1 MGKVKRIVRTDRA
14 PKPIANYSQAVVSN
28 GMVYVAG
35 QGPVDVKTGKL
46 IESNDIREQ
55 TRLTL
60 AHLKTL
66 LEEAGSSLAHVVK
79 VSVFLK
85 NLDDFRAMNEVYA
98 EFFKDDPPVRT
109 TVGVNLLGGRMLIE
123 IDCIAE
129 LAQ

>member
-1 MGKVKRIVRTDRA
+1 MAKRIVRTDRA
-14 PKPIANYSQAVVSN
+14 PKPVANYSQAVVSN

-46 IESNDIREQ
+46 IESNDIKEQ

-60 AHLKTL
+60 THLKTL

-129 LAQ
+129 LAP

>member
-1 MGKVKRIVRTDRA
+1 MAKHIVRTGRA
-14 PKPIANYSQAVVSN
+14 PKPVANYSQAVVSN

-46 IESNDIREQ
+46 IESNDIKEQ

-60 AHLKTL
+60 TQLKTL

-85 NLDDFRAMNEVYA
+85 NLDDFRAMNEVYS
-98 EFFKDDPPVRT
+98 EFFADNPPVRT

-129 LAQ
+129 LAP

>member
-1 MGKVKRIVRTDRA
+1 MAKRIVRTDRA
-14 PKPIANYSQAVVSN
+14 PKPVANYSQAVVSN

-46 IESNDIREQ
+46 IESNDIKEQ

-60 AHLKTL
+60 MHLKTL

-98 EFFKDDPPVRT
+98 EFFADDPPVRT

-129 LAQ
+129 LAP

>member
-1 MGKVKRIVRTDRA
+1 MAKRIVRTDRA
-14 PKPIANYSQAVVSN
+14 PKPVANYSQAVVSN
-28 GMVYVAG
+28 GIVYVAG
-35 QGPVDVKTGKL
+35 QGPVDVKSGKL

-55 TRLTL
+55 TRVTLTHIR
-60 AHLKTL
+60 AL
-66 LEEAGSSLAHVVK
+66 LEAAGSSLAHVVK

-129 LAQ
+129 LAK

>member
-1 MGKVKRIVRTDRA
+1 MAKRIVRTGRA
-14 PKPIANYSQAVVSN
+14 PKPVANYSQAVVSN

-46 IESNDIREQ
+46 IESNDIKEQ

-60 AHLKTL
+60 THLKTL
-66 LEEAGSSLAHVVK
+66 LEEAGSSLAHVVE

-85 NLDDFRAMNEVYA
+85 NLDDFRAMNEVYS
-98 EFFKDDPPVRT
+98 EFFADDPPVRT

-129 LAQ
+129 LAP

>member
-1 MGKVKRIVRTDRA
+1 MPKRIVRTGRA
-14 PKPIANYSQAVVSN
+14 PKPVANYSQAVVSN

-46 IESNDIREQ
+46 IESNDIKEQ

-60 AHLKTL
+60 THLKTL
-66 LEEAGSSLAHVVK
+66 LEEAGSSLVHVVK

-98 EFFKDDPPVRT
+98 EFFTDDPPVRT

-129 LAQ
+129 LAR

>member
-129 LAQ
+129 LAP